1 MLRCGGCCWVVIY
14 IYIYDDFAY
23 IKLNDHGNILIHDVV
38 GRVNERYE
46 DRTYTSQGYRHV
58 LKLEKPKAEEKNVV
72 GKFETKEWKERKR
85 IKHTISYFFLKNNIF
100 FKY

>member
-1 MLRCGGCCWVVIY
+1 MGGVAGWLYIY

-46 DRTYTSQGYRHV
+46 DRTYTS
-58 LKLEKPKAEEKNVV
+58 
-72 GKFETKEWKERKR
+72 
-85 IKHTISYFFLKNNIF
+85 
-100 FKY
+100 

>member
-72 GKFETKEWKERKR
+72 GKFETRKNGKRAKENKTHY
-85 IKHTISYFFLKNNIF
+85 IMLF
-100 FKY
+100 FK

>member
-1 MLRCGGCCWVVIY
+1 MGVVAGWLYIYIYIY

-46 DRTYTSQGYRHV
+46 DRTYTS
-58 LKLEKPKAEEKNVV
+58 
-72 GKFETKEWKERKR
+72 
-85 IKHTISYFFLKNNIF
+85 
-100 FKY
+100 